1 MSKESEEIFQQKT
14 DIKEIVFNILK
25 YKYYFIASLF
35 VALIIAFLVNKYS
48 ERIYSNATTI
58 LIRQENKNSFMNS
71 GAEMMGGFDIF
82 GGIQNVENELS
93 VFKSFAAINQ
103 AVQELN
109 LQVTYLLQKDLFP
122 LKFLPFSSYTDLH
135 DNSPIEVII
144 DQTHVQPVNIRFY
157 VEVLNDSTF
166 KLRTLA
172 ENVVLYDYV
181 SNKYVGNLDSLNFY
195 GLFRFG
201 ERISGKYFD
210 FIVHKNENFKT
221 STYKN
226 KKLLFHF
233 NDLYLLTLQYQANL
247 SISTISTTSS
257 VVAIFLKGTHP
268 KKITDFLNT
277 LTKVYLDK
285 NLEKKN
291 KIAFNT
297 VKFIDSRISDISDS
311 LKFAENKLQ
320 YYQSSN
326 QGMNLSFQGE
336 KLYEKINSLE
346 TERSIIIMK
355 QQYFDYIKNYI
366 EKNKDV
372 ADLVAPS
379 AMDVQDDVLAKL
391 INELLSLNSQRMN
404 YLQNNPKNLYLKDL
418 EIQINNIKKTI
429 LENINY
435 NNDRIK
441 ISLDELDS
449 RMAKLNSQIAI
460 LPRTE
465 RGVIGMERQTKL
477 NDEIYTFLLQK
488 RAEAQIARASNAPD
502 YEIVDEAYYF
512 SAGIISP
519 KTKMNYII
527 AAFLGLVLP
536 FLFILAKDF
545 FNNKVTDIKDIEQIT
560 NYPLIGQV
568 LHNTSKVK
576 AIITEFPKSPLAD
589 SFRAIRTNVN
599 FFAQGRD
606 KMIILITSSMSGEG
620 KSFSSI
626 NIASVYALLGK
637 KTLLLGFDL
646 RRPALFKDF
655 NLKNE
660 KGITSYLI
668 KTAEIK
674 DIIQKTQ
681 IENLD
686 LISAGPIPPNPV
698 ELIASERNKQFFEE
712 LKKLYDYI
720 IIDSSPIGAVT
731 DTFLLFG
738 FADINIFTIRHNYS
752 LKDAVKANLK
762 NIRLKN
768 ITNITILVNDVKM
781 SKNSYGYA
789 YQSNYYESNQKKN
802 ILKKTFRK
810 KNKVLG

>member
-1 MSKESEEIFQQKT
+1 MSQASEEIFQQKT
-14 DIKEIVFNILK
+14 DIKEIILK
-25 YKYYFIASLF
+25 VLKYRFYFIASLF
-35 VALIIAFLVNKYS
+35 IALIIAFLVNKYS
-48 ERIYSNATTI
+48 ERIYSNASTI
-58 LIRQENKNSFMNS
+58 LIKQENGSSFMNS
-71 GAEMMGGFDIF
+71 GVGMMGGIDMF
-82 GGIQNVENELS
+82 GGIQSVENEIS
-93 VFKSFAAINQ
+93 VLKSFSSINQ

-109 LQVTYLLQKDLFP
+109 LQVTYVLQENLFP
-122 LKFLPFSSYTDLH
+122 LKFLPFSSYKDLY
-135 DNSPIEVII
+135 DNSPIQVII
-144 DQTHVQPVNIRFY
+144 DQTHVQPVNVRFY
-157 VEVLNDSTF
+157 VEVMTDTTF
-166 KLRTLA
+166 KLRTQA
-172 ENVVLYDYV
+172 EDVVLYDYV
-181 SNKYVGNLDSLNFY
+181 ANKYIGNLDSLSFY

-201 ERISGKYFD
+201 EKISGKYFD
-210 FIVHKNENFKT
+210 FIVHKNENLRP
-221 STYKN
+221 SVYKN
-226 KKLLFHF
+226 KKLFFHF
-233 NDLYLLTLQYQANL
+233 NDIYLLTLYYQANL
-247 SISTISTTSS
+247 GISTISTTSS

-277 LTKVYLDK
+277 LTKVYLRR

-291 KIAFNT
+291 EIAYNT
-297 VKFIDSRISDISDS
+297 VKFIDSRISDIADS

-320 YYQSSN
+320 YYRSSN
-326 QGMNLSFQGE
+326 QAMNLSFQGE
-336 KLYEKINSLE
+336 QLYEKINALE
-346 TERSIIIMK
+346 TDRSMIKIK
-355 QQYFDYIKNYI
+355 QQYFDYIKNYL
-366 EKNKDV
+366 EKNRDV
-372 ADLVAPS
+372 SDLMAPS
-379 AMDVQDDVLAKL
+379 AMDVQDEVLTSL
-391 INELLSLNSQRMN
+391 INELMTLNNQRMN
-404 YLQNNPKNLYLKDL
+404 YLQNNPKNLFLKDL
-418 EIQINNIKKTI
+418 EIQINNLKKTI
-429 LENINY
+429 LENIKYNY
-435 NNDRIK
+435 DRIK
-441 ISLDELDS
+441 ISLDDIDS
-449 RMAKLNSQIAI
+449 RMAKLNSQIAS

-465 RGVIGMERQTKL
+465 REVIGMERQTKL

-502 YEIVDEAYYF
+502 YEIVDEASYL

-536 FLFILAKDF
+536 FLIILIKDF

-560 NYPLIGQV
+560 SYPLIGQV

-576 AIITEFPKSPLAD
+576 AIITEYPKSPLAD

-646 RRPALFKDF
+646 RRPALYKDF

-731 DTFLLFG
+731 DTFLLFS
-738 FADINIFTIRHNYS
+738 FADINIFTVRHNYS
-752 LKDAVKANLK
+752 LKDAVKTNLK

-789 YQSNYYESNQKKN
+789 YQSNYYESNQRKG
-802 ILKKTFRK
+802 ILKKTFQK

>member
-1 MSKESEEIFQQKT
+1 MSKASDEIFQQKT
-14 DIKEIVFNILK
+14 DIKEIVFKILK

-35 VALIIAFLVNKYS
+35 FALIIAFFVNKYS

-71 GAEMMGGFDIF
+71 GGEMMGGFDIF

-109 LQVTYLLQKDLFP
+109 LQVTYLLQQDLFP
-122 LKFLPFSSYTDLH
+122 LKFLPFSSYIDLH

-221 STYKN
+221 NAYKN

-297 VKFIDSRISDISDS
+297 VKFIDSRISDIADS

-366 EKNKDV
+366 EKNRDV

-379 AMDVQDDVLAKL
+379 AMDVQDDVLANL

-404 YLQNNPKNLYLKDL
+404 YLQNNPKNLFLKDL

-435 NNDRIK
+435 NYDRIK
-441 ISLDELDS
+441 ISLDEIDS

-560 NYPLIGQV
+560 SYPLIGQV

-576 AIITEFPKSPLAD
+576 AIITEYPKSPLAD

-646 RRPALFKDF
+646 RRPALYKDF

-738 FADINIFTIRHNYS
+738 FADINIFAIRHNYS

-781 SKNSYGYA
+781 SKSSYGYA

-802 ILKKTFRK
+802 IIKKTFQK